1 MAESEAS
8 LNQLKISAVGE
19 TRSRLRM
26 KVRDLE
32 QVIDEPEE
40 RGGTNEGVAPTEAA
54 LAGLVGCINVVAR
67 RFAEQKGYE
76 ISRLEVQATAHF
88 DPRGPRLIAPV
99 EVPFPVIDMTVRID
113 TTAAQAD
120 AVALKRDIPAYCP
133 IWQLFARAGTRFN
146 VDWWVSGSG
155 E

>member
-1 MAESEAS
+1 MNAEETP

-26 KVRDLE
+26 RVRDLE
-32 QVIDEPEE
+32 QIIDEPEE
-40 RGGTNEGVAPTEAA
+40 RGGSNQGVAPTEAA
-54 LAGLVGCINVVAR
+54 LSGLVGCINVVAR

-76 ISRLEVQATAHF
+76 ITRLEVDAVAHF

-99 EVPFPVIDMTVRID
+99 EVPFPLIEMTIRID
-113 TTAAQAD
+113 TTAPQED

-133 IWQLFARAGTRFN
+133 IWQLF
-146 VDWWVSGSG
+146 
-155 E
+155 